1 MDGIFDRITGRGSVQ
16 SEDGDLTGSALV
28 EPAEDDDGLLEGQS
42 TQLADAEMHRTERRL
57 REASQELLRFGLLE
71 ESQKPNLYK
80 IAVRELAA
88 LNAILEPFDL
98 FAAVDDVR
106 GLVFL
111 KVLKQE
117 AVDDPDEEWSHPLV
131 RKQRLTLEQSLLV
144 AILRQYFIA
153 CEQEAGTGASQAM
166 VAVDELI
173 PQMQVYLG
181 EQGSEARER
190 TRMLKLLDQL
200 KDHGLVSEPDKNERV
215 TIRPIIAH
223 LANPE
228 NLQVLLNW
236 LKNRVAVVSDSTE
249 QENEE

>member
-1 MDGIFDRITGRGSVQ
+1 MGGIFDRITGR
-16 SEDGDLTGSALV
+16 EPIPTGEG
-28 EPAEDDDGLLEGQS
+28 EPADTASVDSGESDGGLL
-42 TQLADAEMHRTERRL
+42 ADEVLEFDVSEMHRTERRL

-80 IAVRELAA
+80 VATRELAA
-88 LNAILEPFDL
+88 LNGILEPFDL
-98 FAAVDDVR
+98 IAAVDDVR

-111 KVLKQE
+111 KVLKTDSS
-117 AVDDPDEEWSHPLV
+117 DDPEEEWSHPLV

-153 CEQEAGTGASQAM
+153 YEQEAGTGASQAM

-215 TIRPIIAH
+215 TIRPIIVH

-236 LKNRVAVVSDSTE
+236 LKNRVATVSDSME